1 MLHEKTKEANALLIQ
16 NSQTKIAIA
25 HVAHLFCDDLTMKKF
40 SVSKSTRKEPK
51 TKRKD
56 RNVVLKKKLGSLSC
70 LESCMEKEMGNFNIE
85 PPNVEGEDEILVS
98 DVEVDDEDNAAK
110 DASNRTGTMDEENE
124 KAPDKVG
131 DDDAVMELSG
141 DAEDKHLNVANEEDE
156 IAKDAGKV
164 EGSACEDEGA
174 KDAEKSND
182 EVKE

>member
-1 MLHEKTKEANALLIQ
+1 MDK
-16 NSQTKIAIA
+16 
-25 HVAHLFCDDLTMKKF
+25 
-40 SVSKSTRKEPK
+40 
-51 TKRKD
+51 
-56 RNVVLKKKLGSLSC
+56 
-70 LESCMEKEMGNFNIE
+70 FNIE

-131 DDDAVMELSG
+131 DDDAVMELNS
-141 DAEDKHLNVANEEDE
+141 DSKDKHLNAADEEDE

-164 EGSACEDEGA
+164 EGSAREDEGA
-174 KDAEKSND
+174 KDVEKLND